1 MAKIPEMFDRVTQFF
16 SEALTRIFSP
26 PEDKDYPETGVQP
39 FEGDA
44 YKKSSKGSD
53 Q

>member
-26 PEDKDYPETGVQP
+26 PVDKDYPEIGVQP
-39 FEGDA
+39 FEGDS
-44 YKKSSKGSD
+44 YKKSSKGSEL
-53 Q
+53 